1 MRRLW
6 HDITTHRRAA
16 ALALV
21 VWVVSLILWL
31 RADDFALLQCPL
43 MIIAGSLAAW
53 WRTTAAPSSSTVND
67 GSRAGVVAAPV
78 ATAEDSMTHGIAA
91 GGAAALLIGAIDTM
105 IFIALVVAYDLANAP
120 NLLVRDVFRTLFMA
134 PIMVLSVALLMGAI
148 GGLIGV
154 AITSLQRRW
163 RGRGGPAA
171 PTGVA

>member
-6 HDITTHRRAA
+6 HDITTHRRAT

-21 VWVVSLILWL
+21 VWLVSLILWL
-31 RADDFALLQCPL
+31 GADEFALLQFPL

-53 WRTTAAPSSSTVND
+53 WRTTPAPSSSTVDD

-78 ATAEDSMTHGIAA
+78 ATAEDIMTHGIAA
-91 GGAAALLIGAIDTM
+91 GGAAALLIGAIDTI

-120 NLLVRDVFRTLFMA
+120 NVLVRDVLSTLFIA
-134 PIMVLSVALLMGAI
+134 PIIGASVALLMGAI
-148 GGLIGV
+148 GGFIGV
-154 AITSLQRRW
+154 AITLLQRRW